1 MLKYQTNL
9 KLVTDCLNIP
19 VTDWYKRKPR
29 WTKNF
34 LKLKE
39 KKNSDNIFSVYEMCV
54 EENKTFSINE
64 TLGYIWMET
73 VFPIYNSLIFRIEG
87 GYYDLYIAN
96 KEFLN
101 KKIYKSNN
109 CKIVTMGNFKFL
121 KSKC

>member
-29 WTKNF
+29 WTKKF

-39 KKNSDNIFSVYEMCV
+39 ENSHNIFSLNEMCV

-64 TLGYIWMET
+64 TLGSIWMET

-101 KKIYKSNN
+101 KKIYKPNN
-109 CKIVTMGNFKFL
+109 CKIVTIGNFKFL
-121 KSKC
+121 KPKW

>member
-9 KLVTDCLNIP
+9 KLLTDCLNIP

-29 WTKNF
+29 WTKKF

-39 KKNSDNIFSVYEMCV
+39 EKRYNIFYLHERFI

-64 TLGYIWMET
+64 TLGSIWMET
-73 VFPIYNSLIFRIEG
+73 VFPIYDNLIFRLEG

-101 KKIYKSNN
+101 KKIYKPND
-109 CKIVTMGNFKFL
+109 CKIVTIGNFKFL
-121 KSKC
+121 KPKW